1 MLTCDRSRRAAWM
14 TFLVLLAAPMLG
26 QSQTPALPPTGDVG
40 NTYRIAG
47 TIVSKVD
54 GHALTNAR
62 VTVQD
67 AKDPKKSGFVITSE
81 DGKYEFHGLPPGKYS
96 LTGAKRGFLTAA
108 YDQHDEFSTAIVTGA
123 GLDTEHLILKL
134 TPNAVLT
141 GKVLDETGEPVR
153 NANVTLYFNDH
164 GEGVDQVHVY
174 RMAQTNDLGV
184 YEITQLRTGTYFLSA
199 SAKPWYAVHPPSGPS
214 NAQADGGPW
223 TAQSVD
229 RSLDVAYPVTYYP
242 DVTDAESAM
251 PVPIQGGEHMQI
263 DIHLDPVPSL
273 HLKFRVR
280 GDNKMGYPSPQL
292 QQSAFDVSTF
302 VQADGTWMVSPGV
315 WELTGVPAGRYN
327 IQVQSQ
333 EGGGRI
339 DGVDLTKDG
348 DEVDATA
355 AEAFSDIK
363 VSVQVPGE
371 TSLPKQLAV
380 GMRRRVRLAAGYVVD
395 AEGKTEF
402 KNVPAGQYEM
412 VAWGGGKR
420 YSVARMTAEGA
431 KVSGHKLTV
440 APGTAIS
447 VSLTLIAGTVTVQ
460 GTAKKAGKGF
470 AGAMVVLV
478 PKDPERNRDLF
489 RRDQSDLDGT
499 FNLANVVPGGYN
511 VVAIEN
517 GWDLDWSQP
526 NVIAAY
532 AKRGQAIEVGNQR
545 AQNLVL
551 ADPVEVL
558 SK

>member
-26 QSQTPALPPTGDVG
+26 QSQTPALPPTGDVS